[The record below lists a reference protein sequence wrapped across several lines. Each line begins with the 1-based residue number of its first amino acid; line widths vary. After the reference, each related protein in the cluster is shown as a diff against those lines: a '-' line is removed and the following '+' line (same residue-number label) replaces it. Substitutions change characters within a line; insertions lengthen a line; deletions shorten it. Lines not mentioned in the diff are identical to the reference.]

1 MSRIIAGRFETQAA
15 ADVAALALADAGFA
29 RGEYGAFYVTPPGQ
43 HAQYPI
49 GGDAHHDEG
58 TKHSGGKAAVGG
70 VIGGVAGLAAGG
82 IAAAAGE
89 PGFVAPAVIAGA
101 GVGAYAG
108 SLQGGLSGAR
118 AGDPAKANPEEPVE
132 RPAGVV
138 LAVCVD
144 RENTYDRAAE
154 VLRAHGAEDVEEA
167 EGVWRDGV
175 WEDFDPTVLPRRPA
189 ARAQR

>member
-15 ADVAALALADAGFA
+15 ADLAAVALADAGFA
-29 RGEYGAFYVTPPGQ
+29 RGEYGAFYHNPPGQ

-58 TKHSGGKAAVGG
+58 TKHSGKTAAIGG

-108 SLQGGLSGAR
+108 SLQGGLSGTR
-118 AGDPAKANPEEPVE
+118 AGDPTQAHPEEPVE
-132 RPAGVV
+132 RPAGVM
-138 LAVCVD
+138 LAVCA
-144 RENTYDRAAE
+144 DRAGAAE
-154 VLRAHGAEDVEEA
+154 LAVEILAREGAQDVEEA
-167 EGVWRDGV
+167 EGTWRDGV
-175 WEDFDPTVLPRRPA
+175 WQDFDATVPPRRTVTVP
-189 ARAQR
+189 RP

>member
-1 MSRIIAGRFETQAA
+1 MSKIIAGRFETQTAADAA
-15 ADVAALALADAGFA
+15 AAALAEAGFA
-29 RGEYGAFYVTPPGQ
+29 RSEYGTFYVTTPGQ

-58 TKHSGGKAAVGG
+58 TKHSGKTAAVGG
-70 VIGGVAGLAAGG
+70 LIGGVAGLAAGG

-108 SLQGGLSGAR
+108 SLQGGLKGAR
-118 AGDPAKANPEEPVE
+118 AGDPSKANPDEPVE

-138 LAVCVD
+138 LAVCAD
-144 RENTYDRAAE
+144 REGTAQPAADI
-154 VLRAHGAEDVEEA
+154 LKRQGAMDVEEA
-167 EGVWRDGV
+167 QGVWRNGV
-175 WEDFDPTVLPRRPA
+175 WEDFDPTSRP
-189 ARAQR
+189 QRKITTQRG